1 MSRRRLQVFD
11 RESEPIARRIAV
23 GLSKIGL
30 AMKQEAFSSA
40 GGSGLSPTQAQILT
54 MLASTGAPGARA
66 SDLATWLAVSLPTV
80 SDSVRALVEKGL
92 VAKQTDDSDRRA
104 ARLVL
109 TDAGKK
115 KAAVAAGWPDFLASA
130 VDAMDSSE
138 QEVFLAG
145 LVKMIRT
152 LQERGQIPIA
162 RMCATCTHFRPN
174 AHDDAR
180 TPHHCA
186 FVDAPMGDR
195 HLRLDCN
202 EHHALT

>member
-1 MSRRRLQVFD
+1 MSRRRLHVFD
-11 RESEPIARRIAV
+11 RDSEPIARRIAV

-54 MLASTGAPGARA
+54 MLAAAGARA
-66 SDLATWLAVSLPTV
+66 SELATRLAVSLPTV
-80 SDSVRALVEKGL
+80 SDSVRALVDKGL
-92 VAKQTDDSDRRA
+92 VDKQVDDSDRRA

-109 TDAGKK
+109 TEAGKK

-130 VDAMDSSE
+130 VDAMEPSE

-162 RMCATCTHFRPN
+162 RMCTTCTHFRPN

-202 EHHALT
+202 EHQTRLI